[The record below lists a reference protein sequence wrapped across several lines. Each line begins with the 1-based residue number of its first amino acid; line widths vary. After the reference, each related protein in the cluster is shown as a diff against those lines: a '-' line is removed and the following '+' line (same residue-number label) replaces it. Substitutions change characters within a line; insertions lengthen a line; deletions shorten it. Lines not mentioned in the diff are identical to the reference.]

1 MFLGALLALFST
13 DLKRTLACSSMSQI
27 GFITLGLSV
36 MVLLGDEGALAAY
49 GSVMHMLNHSLIKL
63 TLFIAAGVVY
73 MNLHA
78 LNLDDIRGF
87 GRKSR
92 CCTLRSCWGR

>member
-1 MFLGALLALFST
+1 
-13 DLKRTLACSSMSQI
+13 
-27 GFITLGLSV
+27 
-36 MVLLGDEGALAAY
+36 
-49 GSVMHMLNHSLIKL
+49 MHMLNHSLIKL